1 MEGVE
6 EQEAG
11 RVILDLCTAI
21 EVLTDVGDESPDS
34 EAKRAWRNGCRWM
47 AGAPLEEAPKA
58 RPRAPEA
65 ASAEGSQPGAVKES
79 LTTGSQEEP
88 PAGPRTHSQG
98 VLECIGYAMGIIEMT
113 AATLKAPASEGG
125 MPDSPLLPQLHH
137 AYNSL
142 KAARDFPDLAPA
154 APQEGDTNQ
163 GDADAAH

>member
-65 ASAEGSQPGAVKES
+65 ASAEGSQ
-79 LTTGSQEEP
+79 EEP
-88 PAGPRTHSQG
+88 PAGLVWTKEKPKVDGFYWYRVPGQAKQSIDLVQLFTGSPCWWSHERAAW
-98 VLECIGYAMGIIEMT
+98 VPITWDLEWAGPITE
-113 AATLKAPASEGG
+113 PA
-125 MPDSPLLPQLHH
+125 
-137 AYNSL
+137 
-142 KAARDFPDLAPA
+142 APA

-163 GDADAAH
+163 GDKA